1 MSIRIKSEIFD
12 HHQTEVSRNK
22 NLMTER
28 VYYTE
33 RGIMEICRWSRQKK
47 ADLFMDWTWD
57 IVSKYRKG
65 ELYSPDQKKII
76 EILITLQQDV
86 TQLRQKQTQIRKS
99 LSKKKFSYW
108 TSKMMPK
115 YQILKE
121 HFNLPTN
128 KDLYRELYIE
138 FGNMYQNIDL
148 NQLADDYCAE
158 HGLETCFTLN
168 AIEENIFVRN
178 LFTEMIDFILETHH
192 LEEKPMQ
199 RKSVFNA

>member
-1 MSIRIKSEIFD
+1 MRKNKIRSPQTGTTLSKSEE
-12 HHQTEVSRNK
+12 Q
-22 NLMTER
+22 ER

-76 EILITLQQDV
+76 EMLITLQQDV
-86 TQLRQKQTQIRKS
+86 TQLRQEQTQIRKS
-99 LSKKKFSYW
+99 LPKKKFSYW

-138 FGNMYQNIDL
+138 FSNMYPNIDL

-158 HGLETCFTLN
+158 HGLETCFTLD
-168 AIEENIFVRN
+168 AIEENI
-178 LFTEMIDFILETHH
+178 LSLLEIF
-192 LEEKPMQ
+192 LQK
-199 RKSVFNA
+199 